1 MSARRVT
8 WANQQGGQLVRRR
21 NISPVASPRRIPVR
35 KPSKSIDS
43 ADITMA
49 QKSKYFAA
57 LKKLRLDSEQCQKD
71 IIELKKKCEQL
82 SREEKN
88 ASRKLKFKFNGG
100 NRVLLNHMRRVND
113 SLKDN
118 KQMLKDKKMLLK
130 QLADKRSALRYSIQQ
145 SPYTTKPPM

>member
-1 MSARRVT
+1 
-8 WANQQGGQLVRRR
+8 
-21 NISPVASPRRIPVR
+21 
-35 KPSKSIDS
+35 
-43 ADITMA
+43 MA

-57 LKKLRLDSEQCQKD
+57 LKKLRLASEQCQKD

-88 ASRKLKFKFNGG
+88 ASRKLKFKFNGS

-118 KQMLKDKKMLLK
+118 KQMLKDKKILLK